1 MISKCL
7 IFQFHLVKIII
18 TPYFT
23 GKVIHNVKNV
33 LEVICLSCFFPLP
46 SRISCFDEN
55 LAVLLTYEKVLILS
69 WLHFLESANAPLAQ
83 SSTKVH

>member
-18 TPYFT
+18 TPHFT

-33 LEVICLSCFFPLP
+33 LEVICLLCFSPLP

-55 LAVLLTYEKVLILS
+55 LAVLLTFSRK
-69 WLHFLESANAPLAQ
+69 F
-83 SSTKVH
+83 